1 MPNPNP
7 KNQFKKGNR
16 GRKPGIPNKTTQAI
30 RDAFQFLVE
39 DNLDNL
45 QVWLEKVA
53 EKNPK
58 DAIEL
63 TMKLSEYVIP
73 KLARKEI
80 VGADGKDLFKNIKFD
95 FGTDDNKGLHTP
107 PETEGDN

>member
-7 KNQFKKGNR
+7 TPKFKKGNQ

-30 RDAFQFLVE
+30 RDAYQMLIE
-39 DNLDNL
+39 NNLPNL
-45 QVWLEKVA
+45 QIWLEQVA
-53 EKNPK
+53 ENSPK

-63 TMKLSEYVIP
+63 TMKLSEYIIP

-80 VGADGKDLFKNIKFD
+80 VGENGADLFKNIKFE
-95 FGTDDNKGLHTP
+95 FGTDNNRIHTTPGTEEDN
-107 PETEGDN
+107 